1 MESKGPRVFFA
12 QMEDLGSETSECRF
26 ARKNLEVFASEIHG
40 ESRSMPAIGPT
51 PKVGGKKVR
60 GHDKPRLAGCG
71 DRHGFVPGGILLS
84 RPGRTEQFWKTGSFK
99 QIPLTSHHQQNG
111 WNKKLGGGFK
121 GFCVFGLFL
130 PETMMKHVL
139 KLHDPTW
146 PACCFQCLGV
156 WNHQVS

>member
-60 GHDKPRLAGCG
+60 GHDKPRLTGCG

-84 RPGRTEQFWKTGSFK
+84 RPGRTEQF
-99 QIPLTSHHQQNG
+99 
-111 WNKKLGGGFK
+111 
-121 GFCVFGLFL
+121 
-130 PETMMKHVL
+130 
-139 KLHDPTW
+139 
-146 PACCFQCLGV
+146 
-156 WNHQVS
+156 